1 MLTRVI
7 VPLTHLIASSTTD
20 AVTVHAERGKSIALL
35 FTSTQDGVVPS
46 SARITFIHTS
56 GEVLLTRTIDGT
68 GSSYITLD
76 WSQCP
81 VFVVIECTLGGA
93 RVQLKQV
100 LSVSAV
106 ESLQISGNTLGASV
120 PLQGSVILAGGNN
133 ITLSQDGQTISIMGG
148 TAAGGGFNAG
158 VSNLGHTVGDTGT
171 VTNQLILAG
180 GNNVTLSQV
189 TGAGGATVTISVP
202 NFGAAQTGISGISAG
217 TEMVTSGTVRFIDS
231 NGISFGLDG
240 QSLTAIYTV
249 PLAGVPPAV
258 AVSNVGSANS
268 VGTVTRYAHEDHVHA
283 GVGSLGVSGGNTAG
297 NTGTTL
303 GQIVLQGGNNLTLS
317 QLTGAGGVATIVFSG
332 ANTHAVQTGISA
344 VIAGTTSISS
354 GTLSFADSNG
364 IAFGLDGQTLTASY
378 TVPVVPPGAV
388 AVSNVGT
395 ANSVGTVTRYA
406 HEDHVHAG
414 VGSLGVSGGNTA
426 GDTGTTLGQVV
437 LQGGNNVTLSQITG
451 AGGSAT
457 IVVSAFNQTVQTQN
471 LIDISLSGNTSG
483 TLALISSGTAILAGG
498 NNITLSQN
506 GQSVTISAFNQTV
519 QTQNLVDLS
528 FAGNTSGTLA
538 LISSGTAI
546 LAGGN
551 NITLSQ
557 NGQNVTISAANQ
569 TVQTQNLVDLSL
581 AGNTSGTLALISSG
595 TAILA
600 GGNNITLSQD
610 GQSITISAANSG
622 TAPPI
627 ATAVKSVASANSVGT
642 ITRFAPEDHAHAGL
656 IQAQISGN
664 TSNTSNV
671 IQGSLVLAGGNNV
684 TLSQV
689 SAAGAATITIS
700 AANQT
705 VQTQN
710 MVDISLSG
718 NTSGTL
724 TLISSGT
731 AILAGGNN
739 ITLSQNGQSV
749 TISAFNQTVQTQ
761 NCVDFSLA
769 GNTTGTLALVSS
781 GTVILAGG
789 NNITLSQNGQSITI
803 SAANE
808 TQTAPPIATTV
819 QSVGSANS
827 VGTVTRFAA
836 EDHVHGGLIQAKITG
851 NTFGSTSNNTQFIQ
865 GSLVLSA
872 AGGGISLAI
881 VPGAGVGTVRLS
893 VRTVPTPADGVEPVS
908 PDGFGHIGT
917 LTSQFALQDHVHQGV
932 HELLPQGNFT
942 RTVTS
947 FFGGSSV
954 TGSNQVL
961 EGMLGDIYLNAGNN
975 ISFLVSKSVAPT
987 FESSQSMTIQGPNM
1001 LSVGV
1006 SSIGNTAGTTGV
1018 VSNQMVLA
1026 GGNNITL
1033 SQATGTGGIT
1043 ITVDGGTVGG
1053 VPIATAVKSVASA
1066 NSVGTITRYAAEDH
1080 AHAGIIQMQISGNTS
1095 NTSNIL
1101 QGSLVL
1107 AGGNNITLSQVSAA
1121 GAATVTISA
1130 ASPISVG
1137 ISALGNTAGTT
1148 GLATN
1153 RVVLVGGNNITLSQS
1168 TNGGSATI
1176 SISGPT
1182 LPSITT
1188 ISEFAPFM
1196 VSSFIT
1202 NSALGQ
1208 NSIYVVPFLLP
1219 TPMYAQRINMFWSV
1233 ATTVSGSGGASAGI
1247 THSLALY
1254 ARDTAAPNR
1263 ITSFWSGSLFLNLS
1277 ASSNTRI
1284 SVTHPAGIL
1293 TTGGTTA
1300 FSSSSFQ
1307 QQNATAS
1314 NYLALSVRGFR
1325 AVQFPIVSTL
1335 TAGQYW
1341 LAIARSS
1348 VSQSGS
1354 VVINNSNL
1362 MMTLTQ
1368 YPAYQN
1374 FGVQSTASNGGTI
1387 GVMEGLG
1394 VCSQNTGAFAGSLTI
1409 DGAAGADIVYTETP
1423 VIPYFNFSGWST
1435 DGGVL

>member
-93 RVQLKQV
+93 RVQLEQV

-148 TAAGGGFNAG
+148 TAGGGFNAG

-378 TVPVVPPGAV
+378 TVPVVPSGAV

-528 FAGNTSGTLA
+528 F
-538 LISSGTAI
+538 
-546 LAGGN
+546 
-551 NITLSQ
+551 
-557 NGQNVTISAANQ
+557 
-569 TVQTQNLVDLSL
+569 